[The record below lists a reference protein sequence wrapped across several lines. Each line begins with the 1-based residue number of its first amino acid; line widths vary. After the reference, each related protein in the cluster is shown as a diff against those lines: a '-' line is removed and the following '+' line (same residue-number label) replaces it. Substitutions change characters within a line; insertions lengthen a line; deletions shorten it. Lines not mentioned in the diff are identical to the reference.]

1 MKKCAKCGKENI
13 DKAIYCANCG
23 AKLDSNSTG
32 SSGSGNKC
40 PKCGRDNL
48 DIATY
53 CDFCGA
59 RLGTSPSSGSLNSQS
74 SSKSSTKQ
82 STINQNKEQ
91 APAKSKTD
99 EGPSNFKVFC
109 CYVPLVIFIIALILS
124 AFMNAYPESF
134 KTTYED
140 DFAYLDMD
148 GDGRLSFDEAR
159 QYDPYMKDKEI
170 RPYFS
175 DADRNGNGYL
185 VGYEFDDFRRDVRY
199 SDSSIYSTSSSSSS
213 SDDDKYKYSS
223 SSSSSS
229 SSNKHK
235 HSSSSSG
242 TNKYVNELNDMEFD
256 NNPEGYVLT
265 CPYCGSEA
273 IYETGGYY
281 KCAECG
287 NSIYDPDDLEL
298 AYIDGY
304 MDLLAPVSLTIN

>member
-23 AKLDSNSTG
+23 AKLDVSSNVSTS
-32 SSGSGNKC
+32 SSGGLN
-40 PKCGRDNL
+40 
-48 DIATY
+48 
-53 CDFCGA
+53 
-59 RLGTSPSSGSLNSQS
+59 SGSA
-74 SSKSSTKQ
+74 SKSSSNQ
-82 STINQNKEQ
+82 SNASQ
-91 APAKSKTD
+91 KSGKD
-99 EGPSNFKVFC
+99 SFNFKTCC
-109 CYVPLVIFIIALILS
+109 CYVPAVLLIIFLIVGMI
-124 AFMNAYPESF
+124 MNVYPESF
-134 KTTYED
+134 PTTYEE
-140 DFAYLDMD
+140 DFGYLDIN

-159 QYDPYMKDKEI
+159 QYDPYMEDKEMK
-170 RPYFS
+170 PYFLE
-175 DADRNGNGYL
+175 ADKNSNGYL
-185 VGYEFDDFRRDVRY
+185 IGYEFDSFRSDVRY

-287 NSIYDPDDLEL
+287 SSIYDPDDLEL
-298 AYIDGY
+298 AYTDGY
-304 MDLLAPVSLTIN
+304 MDLLAPISLTTN